1 MPSPLKDLIAN
12 KRILELGSGIGF
24 LGIICASVQL
34 LNQTTENAPAPHLW
48 LTDVNDDVLARCKA
62 NVQLPCSMSF
72 FPSTLET
79 RKLTGIVGMVDLS
92 SDHPNVHYRNLDW
105 VEFDQSTS
113 RTAALAD
120 MDVLDE
126 DVILG
131 ADIVGALSL
140 SPVVLVLTFAGSRY
154 STPLSLNPL

>member
-1 MPSPLKDLIAN
+1 MPFSCKDLIAN

-34 LNQTTENAPAPHLW
+34 LKQTTENAPAPHLW

-62 NVQLPCSMSF
+62 NVQMPCSTSF
-72 FPSTLET
+72 LSTI
-79 RKLTGIVGMVDLS
+79 RKLTGFVNHVDLS

-105 VEFDQSTS
+105 VEFDLSTS